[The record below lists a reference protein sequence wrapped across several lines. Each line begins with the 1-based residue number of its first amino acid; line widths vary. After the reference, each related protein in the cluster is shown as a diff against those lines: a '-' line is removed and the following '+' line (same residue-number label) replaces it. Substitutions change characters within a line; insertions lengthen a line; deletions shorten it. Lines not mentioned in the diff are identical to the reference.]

1 MLLQQSQAGIRC
13 SKQDGKDVP
22 GTVQCSRQTQT
33 HPGALAVP
41 PGDPALPV
49 PAVVDA
55 VGAGK
60 LLARGAGV
68 PALGT
73 HQGDEVQLVQVDLQE
88 LHIFRLQQTSWAP
101 GSIPLFP
108 L

>member
-1 MLLQQSQAGIRC
+1 MPCSPRC
-13 SKQDGKDVP
+13 P
-22 GTVQCSRQTQT
+22 GLT
-33 HPGALAVP
+33 HPPSLAVP

-55 VGAGK
+55 VRARK

-68 PALGT
+68 PALGAY
-73 HQGDEVQLVQVDLQE
+73 QGDEEQLVQVNLQE

>member
-1 MLLQQSQAGIRC
+1 MQSAAFQA
-13 SKQDGKDVP
+13 DP
-22 GTVQCSRQTQT
+22 GPQA
-33 HPGALAVP
+33 HPPALAVP
-41 PGDPALPV
+41 PGDPAFPV

-60 LLARGAGV
+60 LLARGTGV
-68 PALGT
+68 PALGA
-73 HQGDEVQLVQVDLQE
+73 HQGDEEQLVQVNLQE

>member
-1 MLLQQSQAGIRC
+1 MKYGASSGMWRTCLA
-13 SKQDGKDVP
+13 
-22 GTVQCSRQTQT
+22 QCSFPSRLSSP
-33 HPGALAVP
+33 HAHLPALAVP

-55 VGAGK
+55 VGAGE

-68 PALGT
+68 PALGA
-73 HQGDEVQLVQVDLQE
+73 HQGDEEQLVQVDLQE
-88 LHIFRLQQTSWAP
+88 LHVFRLQQTSWAP